1 MDFVLVTLTNV
12 LLNFQNDLNE
22 PYIPRI
28 GLDGERIRI
37 KKEKDPEKKKKKR
50 KKEGLDGLDPL
61 KPKKVKVITVGL
73 DGEKLKKKKLKLM
86 KPKIKRE
93 LDENGMGKSWSRI
106 TRLIITEVKKFRTQ
120 NQLIGDGLQKQFGF
134 IASLEID
141 ARRCYLAL

>member
-1 MDFVLVTLTNV
+1 MCIDYKEFHVHHTFCTDCNIELI
-12 LLNFQNDLNE
+12 FQNDLNE

-37 KKEKDPEKKKKKR
+37 KKEKDPDKKKKKR
-50 KKEGLDGLDPL
+50 KKEGLDSLDPL

-93 LDENGMGKSWSRI
+93 LDENGMGRFGKS
-106 TRLIITEVKKFRTQ
+106 F
-120 NQLIGDGLQKQFGF
+120 DLQMK
-134 IASLEID
+134 
-141 ARRCYLAL
+141 